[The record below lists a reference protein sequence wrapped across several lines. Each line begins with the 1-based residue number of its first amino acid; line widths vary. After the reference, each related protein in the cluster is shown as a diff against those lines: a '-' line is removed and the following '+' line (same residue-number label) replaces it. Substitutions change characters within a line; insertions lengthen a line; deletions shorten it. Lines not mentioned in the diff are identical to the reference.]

1 MAEELEIEEIRYYRV
16 KRPPTLKQYVFR
28 RAVKERMAEI
38 KGQLGVTINPDTSR
52 PIPVSALAAR
62 EALKGLTAERILVEH
77 PEWKEEYEREFGGEA
92 RNIHPGR
99 G

>member
-1 MAEELEIEEIRYYRV
+1 MTRELEVQEIRYYRV

-28 RAVKERMAEI
+28 RAVREKMEGI
-38 KGQLGVTINPDTSR
+38 KGQVGVTINPDTNR
-52 PIPVSALAAR
+52 PIPVSALAAQ

-77 PEWKEEYEREFGGEA
+77 PEWKEEYDREFGGEA